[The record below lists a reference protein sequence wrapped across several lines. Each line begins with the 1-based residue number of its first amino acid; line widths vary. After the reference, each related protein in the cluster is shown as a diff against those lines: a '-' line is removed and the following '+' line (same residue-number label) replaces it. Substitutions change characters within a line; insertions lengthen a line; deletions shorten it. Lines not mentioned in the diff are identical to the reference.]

1 MSKIKKIKRNVLIGG
16 PVSIGDE
23 NDPKYKVME
32 CTYCD
37 RKIVMM
43 RDDWDIT
50 INPEETPKWCLPCI
64 YDLGKLLY
72 PNE

>member
-1 MSKIKKIKRNVLIGG
+1 MSKKIKRNVLIGG
-16 PVSIGDE
+16 PLESGDE
-23 NDPKYKVME
+23 NNPEYKVME

-50 INPEETPKWCLPCI
+50 INPEGTPKWCLPCI